1 MTDAPTLPRR
11 RTTAVRWG
19 IFAAVAFALAIRV
32 VGLDAQI
39 LTDDEF
45 HAFRAAL
52 RADLDARYLFT
63 QNTLPEDPASDFS
76 SPLALWARGLA
87 QTVGISEVS
96 LRAPMLAASVALVA
110 VVGRLGARTL
120 GAHAGVVVAWL
131 AALSPLLFAYGR
143 FARPYA
149 LVALCGALALSSAE
163 RFRRNG
169 DASSAAV
176 LGLSV
181 ALGSWFNVSALPGL
195 GLLGLLGFAPALRG
209 RQGDGARRAAGAGL
223 ALGACLA
230 LGLLGPAADAL
241 ARFAEMKSGVVE
253 APLVAWWGAAQAFAG
268 TQVAVGVVA
277 FGSFVIGGAAWGM
290 RRAPSVTGLALATFA
305 AQLGAFILLRPHG
318 SDEPLVIARY
328 TIVAYPGV
336 LLLASAGLAAFAER
350 IPSPAAAA
358 ALSTGFIL
366 GGASLGPLPTL
377 LREENAFTSQ
387 PAALVTQA
395 FDHDSGAGSN
405 FYATL
410 PESPPRVLVEVPW
423 VLEWPLAIPAHYQA
437 GHGHVVRAL
446 TAFWTFREP
455 GVALRAH
462 VPWLGNVP
470 QLDGVSAVIVHT
482 DLVAEWSALTGG
494 PVVMP
499 QARLE
504 EAASR
509 YRADAQAI
517 ERWLVR
523 QPTWRLDYEDD
534 WVRVYVPRTSD

>member
-1 MTDAPTLPRR
+1 LG
-11 RTTAVRWG
+11 VL
-19 IFAAVAFALAIRV
+19 AAVVFALGIRI

-52 RADLDARYLFT
+52 RGDLDALYLFT

-96 LRAPMLAASVALVA
+96 LRAPMVAASVALVA
-110 VVGRLGARTL
+110 VVGRVGARTL
-120 GAHAGVVVAWL
+120 GPHAGVVVAWL
-131 AALSPLLFAYGR
+131 AALSPLLFTYGR

-169 DASSAAV
+169 DASAAAI
-176 LGLSV
+176 LGVTV

-209 RQGDGARRAAGAGL
+209 RQGDAARRAAAAGL
-223 ALGACLA
+223 ALAACLA
-230 LGLLGPAADAL
+230 LGLLGPSADAL
-241 ARFAEMKSGVVE
+241 ARFAEMKSGAEE

-268 TQVAVGVVA
+268 TQAAVGV
-277 FGSFVIGGAAWGM
+277 FGFGLFVIGGAAWGM
-290 RRAPSVTGLALATFA
+290 RRAPSITGLALATFA
-305 AQLGAFILLRPHG
+305 AQLGAFIMLRPYG

-328 TIVAYPGV
+328 AIVAYPGV
-336 LLLASAGLAAFAER
+336 LLLAAAGLAGIAER
-350 IPSPAAAA
+350 VPSPAAAA
-358 ALSTGFIL
+358 ALSTGLVL
-366 GGASLGPLPTL
+366 GGVSLGPLPAL
-377 LREENAFTSQ
+377 LRGETAFANH
-387 PAALVTQA
+387 PATLVTQS
-395 FDHDSGAGSN
+395 FDHDAGAGSS

-410 PESPPRVLVEVPW
+410 PEDPPLVLVEVPW

-437 GHGHVVRAL
+437 AHGHVVRAL

-455 GVALRAH
+455 GVVLRAH

-470 QLDGVSAVIVHT
+470 QLEGVSAVIVHT
-482 DLVAEWSALTGG
+482 DLVGEWAALTGA

-499 QARLE
+499 EARLE
-504 EAASR
+504 EAAAR
-509 YRADAQAI
+509 YQADARAI
-517 ERWLVR
+517 DRWLVR
-523 QPTWRLDYEDD
+523 QPDWKRDYEDQ
-534 WVRVYVPRTSD
+534 WVRVYVPRTED